1 MAFILLFIQTLS
13 TKNYIF
19 VLYSVLPLLALFS
32 TVFIAVW
39 WLHTRTSGSV
49 QTTGTY
55 VSSYG
60 SKLLHKLVLHVFA
73 RKEVNP
79 SHLSD
84 LRATAPPSP
93 CECHISNMLLS
104 HEYCMHFMLLYL
116 K

>member
-1 MAFILLFIQTLS
+1 M
-13 TKNYIF
+13 
-19 VLYSVLPLLALFS
+19 
-32 TVFIAVW
+32 
-39 WLHTRTSGSV
+39 

-73 RKEVNP
+73 RKEVDP
-79 SHLSD
+79 SHLSG
-84 LRATAPPSP
+84 LRATAPSSS
-93 CECHISNMLLS
+93 CELHIRNMLLS